1 MIKPGGCY
9 RHRLSL
15 NHCQNPSHIL
25 FLHSFGGMS
34 QATATASRFAT
45 KCPHRHFLA
54 LYNPINQPIYIFS
67 LSSLRKLRFLRP
79 PASLYHLLYPL
90 VFLLDDMIC

>member
-25 FLHSFGGMS
+25 FLHSSGGMS

-54 LYNPINQPIYIFS
+54 LYNPINQPIYIFPS
-67 LSSLRKLRFLRP
+67 VHSANSVFYDRP
-79 PASLYHLLYPL
+79 PLFTIYFTL
-90 VFLLDDMIC
+90 